1 MMPYILFQ
9 HHAWNQW
16 LPISPSKSS
25 LISWIL
31 LFLLHL
37 MPILYQQWM
46 PRLHVHQF
54 VQVYSDIIRFC
65 WIEKQIQ
72 SLVLSSPPW
81 DIQLPKG
88 FTEVGHLLIGRPAPA
103 YSYCTPKQI
112 WLLPKGFGRPW
123 VWVPHTLLILKYSKF
138 VCRWCYPELFLL
150 RKKVH
155 WQLNTYFSKLLP
167 IY

>member
-1 MMPYILFQ
+1 MVPF
-9 HHAWNQW
+9 ASNTD
-16 LPISPSKSS
+16 
-25 LISWIL
+25 
-31 LFLLHL
+31 
-37 MPILYQQWM
+37 LYQQQWM

-54 VQVYSDIIRFC
+54 VQVYSDIIPFC

-112 WLLPKGFGRPW
+112 WLLPEGFGRPW
-123 VWVPHTLLILKYSKF
+123 VWVPHTLLLLKYSKF
-138 VCRWCYPELFLL
+138 VCRWCYSEPFLMRKSALAAEYIFLETSSHLLEL
-150 RKKVH
+150 V
-155 WQLNTYFSKLLP
+155 LP
-167 IY
+167 IFKVWAEFYPLASSSPNLPYTEK